1 MKSISALTCYT
12 VKQPASLCRSLKEH
26 NLFLLAAWLVIAVAG
41 FVVQW
46 RFLKEG
52 QPEA

>member
-1 MKSISALTCYT
+1 MCQGQAESAPGVLNTDLG
-12 VKQPASLCRSLKEH
+12 AL
-26 NLFLLAAWLVIAVAG
+26 NLLIGLVIAVAG

-52 QPEA
+52 

>member
-1 MKSISALTCYT
+1 MGTTLGT
-12 VKQPASLCRSLKEH
+12 L
-26 NLFLLAAWLVIAVAG
+26 NLLIGLVIAVAG

-52 QPEA
+52 